1 MNRNKILTFSII
13 ISLALSLIIGNAATV
28 SVASLG
34 KNVSGVEADK
44 NGVCT
49 VNIYSGLWWRGKLN
63 TGNWIWW
70 QSSYFIDIEH
80 DDINVGNYICKYF
93 SEYTG
98 KKASEILE
106 TVITDDKVKVYKFM
120 KEASNQGH

>member
-1 MNRNKILTFSII
+1 MMNRNKILTFSII

-49 VNIYSGLWWRGKLN
+49 VNIYSGL
-63 TGNWIWW
+63 
-70 QSSYFIDIEH
+70 
-80 DDINVGNYICKYF
+80 
-93 SEYTG
+93 
-98 KKASEILE
+98 
-106 TVITDDKVKVYKFM
+106 
-120 KEASNQGH
+120 